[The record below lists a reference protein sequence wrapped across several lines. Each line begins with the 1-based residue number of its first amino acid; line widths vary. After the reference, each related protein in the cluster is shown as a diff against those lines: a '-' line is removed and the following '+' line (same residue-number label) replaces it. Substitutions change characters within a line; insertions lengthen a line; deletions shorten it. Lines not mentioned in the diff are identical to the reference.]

1 MANLQRLLVNSFAS
15 DKYHGKDC
23 LEEGNNLGGIHPR
36 VVVNPGLVPLSIM
49 HLLVGDSMPNEQG
62 KNSRFLNLLQTFW
75 TCYWTQMKIIKA
87 SFEPFW

>member
-1 MANLQRLLVNSFAS
+1 MWRGDLPKAGV
-15 DKYHGKDC
+15 
-23 LEEGNNLGGIHPR
+23 EGNVPG
-36 VVVNPGLVPLSIM
+36 VVEWRGDLPKL
-49 HLLVGDSMPNEQG
+49 GDSMPNEQG